1 MTEYKVEYNDHH
13 DQLEAYEVLH
23 CRDGSEI
30 LKLVAVGERAREIE
44 EQEIKRFNKAVE
56 DLPWPLHIPIIKEGE
71 Q

>member
-30 LKLVAVGERAREIE
+30 LKLVAVGERAEAYRGRTE
-44 EQEIKRFNKAVE
+44 
-56 DLPWPLHIPIIKEGE
+56 
-71 Q
+71 